1 MACKTLG
8 KLAFALI
15 SALPIPVFADAYNF
29 GPFYVRF
36 DDATNADDRDSVM
49 GFAAQSYNRLSPMA
63 VTVFLCATTSSLMLA
78 RSRQHSVRLKL
89 IDSGV
94 PSERI
99 RIGTRCSKRL
109 RVANDDEDAVVVIVG
124 PTGS

>member
-8 KLAFALI
+8 GIAFALI

-36 DDATNADDRDSVM
+36 DEATNAGDRDNVM
-49 GFAAQSYNRLSPMA
+49 GFAAQSYKQLSPMA
-63 VTVFLCATTSSLMLA
+63 VTAFLCATTPSSILA

-89 IDSGV
+89 VNLGV
-94 PSERI
+94 PDERI
-99 RIGTRCSKRL
+99 RTGSRCGKRYRL
-109 RVANDDEDAVVVIVG
+109 TNDTKDAVVVIVG
-124 PTGS
+124 PSGN